1 MLYNRDM
8 INFVSIEQR
17 KTEEILR
24 IIQTLETDL
33 YISDE
38 RKERLE
44 VELTDLVKQRDL
56 MRETLKKYK
65 R

>member
-8 INFVSIEQR
+8 INFVNIEQR

-24 IIQTLETDL
+24 IIQTLESDL
-33 YISDE
+33 YISKE

-44 VELTDLVKQRDL
+44 AELASLVKQRDL

>member
-1 MLYNRDM
+1 M

-33 YISDE
+33 YISKE

-44 VELTDLVKQRDL
+44 TELASLVKQRDL

>member
-8 INFVSIEQR
+8 INFVNIEQR

-24 IIQTLETDL
+24 IIQTLEADL
-33 YISDE
+33 YISKE

-44 VELTDLVKQRDL
+44 TELASLVKQRDL

>member
-1 MLYNRDM
+1 M
-8 INFVSIEQR
+8 INFTSIEQR

-44 VELTDLVKQRDL
+44 VELIGLIKQRDL

>member
-8 INFVSIEQR
+8 INFTSIEQR

-44 VELTDLVKQRDL
+44 VELIGLIKQRDL